1 MSVDAN
7 IEASRRVIEE
17 GFNEGKLEVL
27 DEICADDFIG
37 HDPLAGDQN
46 VAAVKQTI
54 AGYRNAFPDLTFSIE
69 DVFGAD
75 DRVATRWRAE
85 GTFQN
90 EFMGQQPTGE
100 KGEPTE
106 GISIDR
112 FDEDGMLVETW
123 NQWDTVGFMREIGMI
138 PEGASAAAG

>member
-1 MSVDAN
+1 MSVEAN

-17 GFNEGKLEVL
+17 GFNEGTLEVL
-27 DEICADDFIG
+27 EEICADDFIG
-37 HDPLAGDQN
+37 HDPLAGDQS

-69 DVFGAD
+69 DIFGAD
-75 DRVATRWRAE
+75 DRVAMRWRAE

-112 FDEDGMLVETW
+112 FDDDGKLVETW
-123 NQWDTVGFMREIGMI
+123 NQWDTIGFMREIGMI

>member
-1 MSVDAN
+1 
-7 IEASRRVIEE
+7 
-17 GFNEGKLEVL
+17 VL

-46 VAAVKQTI
+46 AAAVKQTI

-69 DVFGAD
+69 DVFAAD
-75 DRVATRWRAE
+75 DRVAIRWRAE

-112 FDEDGMLVETW
+112 FDEDGKMVETW
-123 NQWDTVGFMREIGMI
+123 NHWDTIGFMREIGMI

>member
-1 MSVDAN
+1 MTVDAN

-27 DEICADDFIG
+27 DESCADDFIG

-54 AGYRNAFPDLTFSIE
+54 AGYRDAFPDLTFSIE
-69 DVFGAD
+69 DVHGVD
-75 DRVATRWRAE
+75 DRVAIRWRAE

-112 FDEDGMLVETW
+112 FDDDGKLVETW
-123 NQWDTVGFMREIGMI
+123 NQWDTIGFMREIGMI
-138 PEGASAAAG
+138 PEAASAAAG

>member
-112 FDEDGMLVETW
+112 FADDGKLVETW

>member
-46 VAAVKQTI
+46 AAAVKQTI

-69 DVFGAD
+69 DVFAAD
-75 DRVATRWRAE
+75 DRVAIRWRAE

-112 FDEDGMLVETW
+112 FDEDGKLVETW
-123 NQWDTVGFMREIGMI
+123 NQWDTIGFMREIGMI

>member
-54 AGYRNAFPDLTFSIE
+54 AGYRDAFPDLTFSIE

-138 PEGASAAAG
+138 PEGASAATG

>member
-1 MSVDAN
+1 MTVDAN

-27 DEICADDFIG
+27 DEICADEFIG

-46 VAAVKQTI
+46 AAAVKQTI

-69 DVFGAD
+69 DVFAAD
-75 DRVATRWRAE
+75 DRVAIRWRAE

-112 FDEDGMLVETW
+112 FDEDGKMVETW
-123 NQWDTVGFMREIGMI
+123 NHWDTIGFMREIGMI

>member
-1 MSVDAN
+1 MSVEAN

-17 GFNEGKLEVL
+17 AFNEGKLEVL

-46 VAAVKQTI
+46 VATVKQTI
-54 AGYRNAFPDLTFSIE
+54 AGYRDAFPDLTFSIE
-69 DVFGAD
+69 DVLGAD
-75 DRVATRWRAE
+75 DRVAMRWRAV

-112 FDEDGMLVETW
+112 FDEDGKLVETW
-123 NQWDTVGFMREIGMI
+123 NQWDTIGFMREIGMI
-138 PEGASAAAG
+138 PEGASAATG

>member
-54 AGYRNAFPDLTFSIE
+54 AGYRDAFPDLTFSIE